1 MPQDRFISPSKGIL
15 SFDETFR
22 DIIDYISMMPDVKHK
37 LIIGTD
43 SQYREDKGT
52 CFVTAI
58 IVHREGKGGRYYYRK
73 YIEPNVARNL
83 KQRLFFEAS
92 QSLGLASR
100 LAEKLAENGYADL
113 NVEIHL
119 DVGEAGPSREILKEV
134 VGMIIGSGFGAQIKP
149 NSFGASSVADRYTK

>member
-1 MPQDRFISPSKGIL
+1 MPTYFINPTKGRL
-15 SFDETFR
+15 SFDETFA
-22 DIIDYISMMPDVKHK
+22 DIVEFIGLMPSIRHK

-43 SQYREDKGT
+43 SQFREDNGT

-73 YIEPNVARNL
+73 YIDPTIGRSF
-83 KQRLFFEAS
+83 KQRLFYEAS

-100 LAEKLAENGYADL
+100 LTEKLAENGYSDL

-119 DVGEAGPSREILKEV
+119 DVGEVGPSREILKEV
-134 VGMIIGSGFGAQIKP
+134 VGMVIGSGFDAQIKP
-149 NSFGASSVADRYTK
+149 FSFGASSVADRYTK